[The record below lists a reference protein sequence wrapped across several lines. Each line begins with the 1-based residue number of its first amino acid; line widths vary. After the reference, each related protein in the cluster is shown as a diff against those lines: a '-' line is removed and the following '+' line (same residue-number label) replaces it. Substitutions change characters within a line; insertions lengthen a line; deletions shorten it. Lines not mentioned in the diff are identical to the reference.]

1 MHFEGRQDVYV
12 SKWYAFKRMHY
23 LLDKDEPRETIDTE
37 TECVIDDVQNSGE
50 KDLGPFDSSP
60 QNSNLD
66 ASEGNKRR
74 QIDLQSENE
83 QDVNEMS
90 PKPKKV
96 KAKSKNEDP
105 RLEEAYQILKKVAA
119 PQPVVTEDEFAV
131 YGQHIANK
139 LRGYSRRTRVEV
151 EHAFSRILY
160 DADIGKYEWVA
171 PPVVQFVPHTMPQ
184 QLTTPLPTMYPP
196 NSTPHSTP
204 SRSPCLTPYT
214 TYSSSQSHCST
225 PNPTLTEM
233 VNVELAYSDS
243 L

>member
-1 MHFEGRQDVYV
+1 MY
-12 SKWYAFKRMHY
+12 Y

-60 QNSNLD
+60 QNLD

-83 QDVNEMS
+83 QDVNEMP
-90 PKPKKV
+90 PKPKNF

-131 YGQHIANK
+131 YEQHIANK
-139 LRGYSRRTRVEV
+139 LRGYSRRT
-151 EHAFSRILY
+151 
-160 DADIGKYEWVA
+160 
-171 PPVVQFVPHTMPQ
+171 VQFVPHTMPQ
-184 QLTTPLPTMYPP
+184 QLTTALPTMYHP

-204 SRSPCLTPYT
+204 SRSLCLTPYT